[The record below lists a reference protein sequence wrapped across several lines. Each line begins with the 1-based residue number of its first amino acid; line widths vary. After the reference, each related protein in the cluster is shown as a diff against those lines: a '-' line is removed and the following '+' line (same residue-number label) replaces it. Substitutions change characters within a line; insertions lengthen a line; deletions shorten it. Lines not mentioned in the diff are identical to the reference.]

1 MTVPA
6 AKQVGLPHW
15 PINCSY
21 ELAYDFFANV
31 IHDFGK
37 GFIMDFLRPY
47 ATEKLELNNI
57 DTFVRDFLGEYSYDT
72 PNYKVLQLLSQSNCC
87 LFLKKY
93 TSSRLRRVKDAKETR
108 GNRKRSQTQF
118 FIRIIQ
124 QKSQIENRNVGP
136 YGAVLNIGKFTIE

>member
-1 MTVPA
+1 MKIFSRILKKAKKHEVPFFIEIFNDQVTVPA

-31 IHDFGK
+31 VHDFGK

-57 DTFVRDFLGEYSYDT
+57 DTFVRDLLGE
-72 PNYKVLQLLSQSNCC
+72 
-87 LFLKKY
+87 
-93 TSSRLRRVKDAKETR
+93 
-108 GNRKRSQTQF
+108 
-118 FIRIIQ
+118 
-124 QKSQIENRNVGP
+124 
-136 YGAVLNIGKFTIE
+136 